1 MDPERA
7 ASLEWLERDS
17 AQSLAWQAEQD
28 AATVAAVRAWPDRAA
43 LRRGLERLVA
53 PVDFPRPAG
62 DRWFA
67 VSTID
72 GETAL
77 TVRDDPRGDERV
89 VLRPGR
95 ASLDWHFPSP
105 DGRLIAVGLSEGG
118 DEQSVLRVV
127 ETDTARMLPE
137 AIPFASFA
145 GVAWLPDAGGFYYSA
160 GTAPDTE
167 DARKHIWLHRIGHAP
182 PTAPEP
188 VPSRV
193 PFCIPI
199 ISADGRYVACQ
210 PSEVEPRPDYLLDRA
225 GDGVWRPFL
234 RDLDGTFA
242 GFFDGDRFVAAT
254 SDSAPRGRVVS
265 IPIATPTDRS
275 TWAELVPESD
285 AVLRGVVPVDGR
297 MVVVSLVDASCR
309 IAVHALDGTL
319 VAPIPLPDDVIG
331 LDHGAWLFEP
341 PVAASAMSFSFVTS
355 TPTSSGV
362 AHVYDVAE
370 RRLTALN
377 EPASRLAGARVT
389 RIRASQAHARAWVV
403 HSADLDLDA
412 LDGPVPALLHGYG
425 GWNAAYMPVWP
436 GAMAAIVE
444 AGGVLALAN
453 LCGGGELGDDFWR
466 HGRREHKQRSY
477 DDLFAVAEE
486 LIARGITAPDR
497 LAVAGA
503 SNGGL
508 LAAAAVT
515 QRPDLWRAVASI
527 VPVTD
532 LLGFARDSHVAQ
544 GIEELGDPA
553 DPRTA
558 ETLAGCSPCH
568 RVADGV
574 AYPATLVACAAHD
587 VRCPP
592 WHSRKLV
599 AAMQHATSGDAPIRL
614 RVWDDATHMSHV
626 ADVDQAADW
635 LGFVMDEIGLSP
647 AR

>member
-1 MDPERA
+1 MAAELEHDTV
-7 ASLEWLERDS
+7 ASLEW
-17 AQSLAWQAEQD
+17 QAAQD
-28 AATVAAVRAWPDRAA
+28 ATTAAALRAWPHRAA
-43 LRRGLERLVA
+43 LRRSIERLFA

-62 DRWFA
+62 GRWFA

-105 DGRLIAVGLSEGG
+105 DGLLVAVGLSEGG
-118 DEQSVLRVV
+118 DEQSLLRVV
-127 ETDTARMLPE
+127 EADTGRLLPE
-137 AIPFASFA
+137 ATPFASFA
-145 GVAWLPDAGGFYYSA
+145 GVAWLPDASGFYYSA

-167 DARKHIWLHRIGHAP
+167 DARKHIWLHRIGHGP
-182 PTAPEP
+182 PTMPEP

-193 PFCIPI
+193 PFCVPV

-210 PSEVEPRPDYLLDRA
+210 PSEVEPRPDHVLDRA
-225 GDGVWRPFL
+225 GDGRWRPFL
-234 RDLDGTFA
+234 RDLEGWFV
-242 GFFDGDRFVAAT
+242 GFFDGDRYVAAT
-254 SDSAPRGRVVS
+254 SDAARRGRVVS
-265 IPIATPTDRS
+265 IPVATPTDRS
-275 TWAELVPESD
+275 TWTELVPQGD
-285 AVLRGVVPVDGR
+285 AVLRGVAPVAGH

-309 IAVHALDGTL
+309 IALHALDGAL
-319 VAPIPLPDDVIG
+319 VATVPLPDGPVG

-341 PVAASAMSFSFVTS
+341 PVAASGTSFSFVAS

-362 AHVYDVAE
+362 AYVYDVPE

-377 EPASRLAGARVT
+377 EPASRLASAGVT
-389 RIRASQAHARAWVV
+389 RIRPARAQARAWLV
-403 HSADLDLDA
+403 HRADLDLERVEA
-412 LDGPVPALLHGYG
+412 PLPTLIHGYG

-436 GAMAAIVE
+436 GAMAAVVE
-444 AGGVLALAN
+444 AGGILVLAN
-453 LCGGGELGDDFWR
+453 LRGGGELGDAFWR
-466 HGRREHKQRSY
+466 HGRREHKQRSF
-477 DDLFAVAEE
+477 DDLFAIAED

-497 LAVAGA
+497 LAIAGA

-544 GIEELGDPA
+544 GIEENGDPS
-553 DPRTA
+553 DPRSA
-558 ETLAGCSPCH
+558 EILAGCSPCH

-574 AYPATLVACAAHD
+574 VYPATLVACAAHD

-599 AAMQHATSGDAPIRL
+599 AAMQRATSGDAPIRL

-626 ADVDQAADW
+626 GDVDQAADW
-635 LGFVMDEIGLSP
+635 LGFVMGEIRLSP